1 MGAGLSC
8 SPRIRPCERLS
19 RFSSIRI
26 GGPVSAVI
34 SVSGLPEM
42 EEVFSLRSRE
52 EIPGPLH
59 FVGRGSNILFP
70 DRGLEGTLVRLEAA
84 DLSSACRWR
93 EGGEVYVEAGYPL
106 PALAREAARRGIGGF
121 EFLSGIPG
129 TVGGATV
136 MNAGAGGREWASL
149 CRSVTIMT
157 PAGSLE
163 TLPAERMAYGYRTSL
178 FGRKR
183 PSGPEDTGS
192 GHLPEGSVVLGALLS
207 GFLARPEECQAG
219 LARHLEYRKKTQ
231 PIDEPSLG
239 SVFRNPSKGPPGY
252 TAGRLIEEAGLKGE
266 FRGGVMVSR
275 RHANFFVNAG
285 GGCERDFREL
295 LDYVSSRVREHWG
308 IVLEPEVKVWNA

>member
-1 MGAGLSC
+1 MGAGLGCRS
-8 SPRIRPCERLS
+8 RIRPRERLS

-34 SVSGLPEM
+34 SVSGLAEM

-70 DRGLEGTLVRLEAA
+70 DRGLEGTLVRLETA
-84 DLSSACRWR
+84 DLSSSCRWR
-93 EGGEVYVEAGYPL
+93 EEEVFVEAGYPL

-157 PAGSLE
+157 PSGSVE
-163 TLPAERMAYGYRTSL
+163 TLPAERMGYGYRTSL
-178 FGRKR
+178 FGGRR
-183 PSGPEDTGS
+183 HSGSEMTGFEP
-192 GHLPEGSVVLGALLS
+192 LPEGSVVLGALLS
-207 GFLARPEECQAG
+207 GFSARPDECQSG
-219 LARHLEYRKKTQ
+219 LARHLEYRKRTQ
-231 PIDEPSLG
+231 PLDEPSLG

-252 TAGRLIEEAGLKGE
+252 TAGRLIEETGLKGE
-266 FRGGVMVSR
+266 FRGGIMVSR
-275 RHANFFVNAG
+275 RHANFFVNTG
-285 GGCERDFREL
+285 GGCEQDFREL
-295 LDYVSSRVREHWG
+295 LDYVSSRVRERWG